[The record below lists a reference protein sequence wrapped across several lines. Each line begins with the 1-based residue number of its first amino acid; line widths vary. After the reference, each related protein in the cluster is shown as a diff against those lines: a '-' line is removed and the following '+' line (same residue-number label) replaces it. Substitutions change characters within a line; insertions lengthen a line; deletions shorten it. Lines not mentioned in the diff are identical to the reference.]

1 MASESRAQEQANDKE
16 REEHEA
22 THVPFRDWCAHCMMG
37 RGRTHHHIVKQK
49 SEDQSRRPIIAID
62 YFFLR
67 MESFPSVQ
75 AISEESITCIAVK
88 EDRYQ
93 NVMSS
98 VALKKGVEE
107 PWSAERVAKFI
118 DLLGYR
124 EITLKS
130 DTEPAIIAFR
140 NRVAEACK
148 AEVTTEDAVKGD
160 KESNGLIE
168 NAVML
173 IRGIIRTIKCH
184 IESKTQESLSDD
196 WPVMPWLVEH
206 AGCILS
212 RCQKGRDGKTPFERL
227 HGKKPVWR
235 EGAG

>member
-1 MASESRAQEQANDKE
+1 M
-16 REEHEA
+16 
-22 THVPFRDWCAHCMMG
+22 
-37 RGRTHHHIVKQK
+37 
-49 SEDQSRRPIIAID
+49 
-62 YFFLR
+62 R
-67 MESFPSVQ
+67 MECSPSVQ
-75 AISEESITCIAVK
+75 AISEESVTCIAVK
-88 EDRYQ
+88 EDRHQ
-93 NVMSS
+93 NIMSS

-107 PWSAERVAKFI
+107 PWTIERVAKFI

-130 DTEPAIIAFR
+130 DTEPAIIALR

-148 AEVTTEDAVKGD
+148 AEVTTQDAVKGD

-184 IESKTQESLSDD
+184 IESRTQEPLSDD
-196 WPVMPWLVEH
+196 SLVMPWLVEH

-227 HGKKPVWR
+227 HGKKSLSRLERKCWLGKSPR
-235 EGAG
+235 SRGTG